1 VTGENKL
8 IVEDKL
14 TGENM
19 VDSMADR
26 LRTRLIEKLRPGRDE
41 EELLA
46 VIGNA
51 EAVQS
56 DEHRSMLENLVWF
69 SDVRVREL
77 MVPRLEIFALEKSI
91 SLDETVQAIAG
102 KTFSKLPV
110 YDGDL
115 DQIVGMVHAW
125 DIFAAKIR
133 GERKTL
139 QEFLSPCLTA
149 PESELVLGLL
159 SRMKREG
166 VHIAVV
172 TDEYGGTGG
181 LVTLS
186 DLLTEIVG
194 SMDEAGGVANGE
206 ECSRQPDGSLIVH
219 GRAHVEDVEDA
230 LGMKLPEGDYDTVA
244 GLVVSLCGR
253 IPRRGEQL
261 ELAGLNIDILEA
273 EPRRVLR
280 LRIHPPEHPAS

>member
-1 VTGENKL
+1 
-8 IVEDKL
+8 
-14 TGENM
+14 M
-19 VDSMADR
+19 VDDIGERFRKR
-26 LRTRLIEKLRPGRDE
+26 LLERLRPGRDE
-41 EELLA
+41 EELLG

-77 MVPRLEIFALEKSI
+77 MVPRLEIFALEKATT
-91 SLDETVQAIAG
+91 LDEAVQAITG
-102 KTFSKLPV
+102 KSYSKLPV

-115 DQIVGMVHAW
+115 DHIIGMIHAW
-125 DIFAAKIR
+125 DVFAARIR
-133 GERKTL
+133 GEKKSL
-139 QEFLSPCLTA
+139 LEFLQPILTA

-194 SMDEAGGVANGE
+194 SMDEAGEAANGE
-206 ECSRQPDGSLIVH
+206 ECARQPDGSLIVH
-219 GRAHVEDVEDA
+219 GRTHVEDVEEG
-230 LGMKLPEGDYDTVA
+230 LGIKLPEGDYDTVA
-244 GLVVSLCGR
+244 GMVVSLCGR
-253 IPRRGEQL
+253 IPRRGECL
-261 ELAGLNIDILEA
+261 ELAGLNIEILEA

-280 LRIHPPEHPAS
+280 LRIHPASDAALS

>member
-1 VTGENKL
+1 MMIDGMGERFRKQ
-8 IVEDKL
+8 
-14 TGENM
+14 M
-19 VDSMADR
+19 
-26 LRTRLIEKLRPGRDE
+26 IEKLRPGRDE

-51 EAVQS
+51 EAIQS

-69 SDVRVREL
+69 IDVRVREL
-77 MVPRLEIFALEKSI
+77 MVPRLEIFALDKAAT
-91 SLDETVQAIAG
+91 LDEAVQVIAG

-115 DQIVGMVHAW
+115 DHIVGMVHAW

-133 GERKTL
+133 GERKQL

-166 VHIAVV
+166 VHIAIV

-194 SMDEAGGVANGE
+194 SMDEAGEAANGE
-206 ECSRQPDGSLIVH
+206 ECARQPDGSLIVH
-219 GRAHVEDVEDA
+219 GRTHVEDVEDE
-230 LGMKLPEGDYDTVA
+230 LGIKLPEGDYDTVA

-253 IPRRGEQL
+253 IPRRGEHL
-261 ELAGLNIDILEA
+261 ELAGLDFDILEA

-280 LRIHPPEHPAS
+280 LRIHPPTHAALRK

>member
-1 VTGENKL
+1 MMIDGLGERFRKQL
-8 IVEDKL
+8 LE
-14 TGENM
+14 
-19 VDSMADR
+19 R
-26 LRTRLIEKLRPGRDE
+26 LRPGRDE
-41 EELLA
+41 EELLE

-69 SDVRVREL
+69 RDVRVREL
-77 MVPRLEIFALEKSI
+77 MVPRMEIFALEKST
-91 SLDETVQAIAG
+91 SLDDAVTAITG
-102 KTFSKLPV
+102 KSFSKLPI

-115 DQIVGMVHAW
+115 DHIMGMIHAW
-125 DIFAAKIR
+125 DVFAARIR
-133 GERKTL
+133 GEKKVL
-139 QEFLSPCLTA
+139 QEFLNPCLSA

-194 SMDEAGGVANGE
+194 SMDEAGEAASGE
-206 ECSRQPDGSLIVH
+206 DCARQQDGSLIVH
-219 GRAHVEDVEDA
+219 GRTHVEDVEDA
-230 LGMKLPEGDYDTVA
+230 LNYKLPEGDYDTVA
-244 GLVVSLCGR
+244 GLVVSMCGR
-253 IPRRGEQL
+253 IPRRGERL
-261 ELAGLNIDILEA
+261 ELAGLSIDILEA

-280 LRIHPPEHPAS
+280 LRIHPPAHAAIR

>member
-1 VTGENKL
+1 MIDGLGERFRKQL
-8 IVEDKL
+8 LE
-14 TGENM
+14 
-19 VDSMADR
+19 R
-26 LRTRLIEKLRPGRDE
+26 LRPGRDE
-41 EELLA
+41 EELLE

-69 SDVRVREL
+69 RDVRVREL
-77 MVPRLEIFALEKSI
+77 MVPRMEIFALEKST
-91 SLDETVQAIAG
+91 SLDDAVTAITG
-102 KTFSKLPV
+102 KSFSKLPI

-115 DQIVGMVHAW
+115 DHIMGMIHAW
-125 DIFAAKIR
+125 DVFAARIR
-133 GERKTL
+133 GEKKVL
-139 QEFLSPCLTA
+139 QEFLNPCLSA

-194 SMDEAGGVANGE
+194 SMDEAGEAASGE
-206 ECSRQPDGSLIVH
+206 DCARQQDGSLIVH
-219 GRAHVEDVEDA
+219 GRTHVEDVEDA
-230 LGMKLPEGDYDTVA
+230 LNYKLPEGDYDTVA
-244 GLVVSLCGR
+244 GLVVSMCGR
-253 IPRRGEQL
+253 IPRRGERL
-261 ELAGLNIDILEA
+261 ELAGLSIDILEA

-280 LRIHPPEHPAS
+280 LRIHPPAHAAIR

>member
-1 VTGENKL
+1 MMMSDRFGE
-8 IVEDKL
+8 
-14 TGENM
+14 
-19 VDSMADR
+19 R
-26 LRTRLIEKLRPGRDE
+26 LRKQLIERLRPGRDE
-41 EELLA
+41 DELLA

-56 DEHRSMLENLVWF
+56 DEHRSMLQNLVWF
-69 SDVRVREL
+69 RDVRVREL
-77 MVPRLEIFALEKSI
+77 MVPRLEIFALEKAT
-91 SLDETVQAIAG
+91 SLDDAIKAITG
-102 KTFSKLPV
+102 KTFSKLPI

-115 DQIVGMVHAW
+115 DKIIGMIHAW
-125 DIFAAKIR
+125 DVFAAKLR
-133 GERKTL
+133 GEKKVL

-194 SMDEAGGVANGE
+194 SMDEAGDAPHGD
-206 ECSRQPDGSLIVH
+206 ECARQQDGSLIVH
-219 GRAHVEDVEDA
+219 GRTHVEDVEDA
-230 LGMKLPEGDYDTVA
+230 LGHKLPEGDYDTVA
-244 GLVVSLCGR
+244 GLVVSQCGR
-253 IPRRGEQL
+253 IPRRGERL
-261 ELAGLNIDILEA
+261 ELAGLLIDILEA

-280 LRIHPPEHPAS
+280 LRILPPANAVI